1 MKIHEISI
9 GKSSCLLKCENL
21 SETKPQLHTTRK
33 KKRNEGNEVIYSCS
47 NEDILAIYLFLTM
60 IQSIFQ

>member
-21 SETKPQLHTTRK
+21 SETKSQLHTTRK